1 MMYAGT
7 VRSSTILATAVAISL
22 PAATL
27 FASNHGHE
35 DASSTASK
43 NIVETAVAAG
53 NFNTLAAALEAG
65 ELIDALSAEDKKFTV
80 FAPTDRAFGRLPEGT
95 VEHLL
100 DNPDELRR
108 VLLYHVLEG
117 EVKAE
122 DVVKL
127 STAKT
132 LLGGNVDVTTYRN
145 RVRINGATV
154 TTADIEASNGVIHV
168 IDRVLVPKTLVEVA
182 TEAGQFETLL
192 TAVKAA
198 GLEETVSN
206 EQEGQ
211 LTIFAPTDEAF
222 AKLPEGTVESLLA
235 DPDKLRQIL
244 LYHVVSGRVTSSD
257 VAELSQAT
265 TVQGGTVTIDAGED
279 GVRVNDS
286 NVVTVDVKA
295 SNGVIHVIDSVLLP
309 SEAK

>member
-168 IDRVLVPKTLVEVA
+168 IDRVLVPKTLVQVA

-192 TAVKAA
+192 AAVKAA